1 MRDYRD
7 RQPPKSLAKEVCVC
21 KLYTSVKVDEI
32 FSQEFSDEYQKLI
45 MDHKTEN
52 NLSREDIIA
61 TVTGI

>member
-1 MRDYRD
+1 M
-7 RQPPKSLAKEVCVC
+7 
-21 KLYTSVKVDEI
+21 KVDEI

-61 TVTGI
+61 TVTGIL